1 MSVTACQVQA
11 RQYFLPA
18 APVSRSMAALSIQL
32 FSQGGCFFSTTAFSA
47 RLLYRH
53 GHTFGMETTSCTI
66 PKFASQC
73 DGIFCAMLYNIFV
86 FLYENDGMIRI
97 QMTMRSG
104 ISELP
109 VRSDLQHT
117 PGQNYFPIRD
127 EINFRD
133 LGGYR
138 SSDGRMTRQGC
149 FYRSGGLYKM
159 NDSELAFL
167 KSLHIRTLLDLR
179 TKAEAAKKPDPV
191 LPGVTVLQH
200 SGVVSAG
207 GEEID
212 FSPAGMKLLG
222 EAGLTQIENMHQY
235 YRMMPFHNEALHILM
250 KEVICGNVPVLFH
263 CATGKDRTGVAA
275 MILLLLLGVPEQTV
289 LQDYLLSNFYRR
301 DVIRRHM
308 EEDQTV
314 IRRHPEREAL
324 LQLQHGVSPKIGREI
339 LENIRMTCGGYEEY
353 FEQEYGL
360 GQAEIEKLRNRYLV

>member
-1 MSVTACQVQA
+1 M
-11 RQYFLPA
+11 
-18 APVSRSMAALSIQL
+18 
-32 FSQGGCFFSTTAFSA
+32 
-47 RLLYRH
+47 
-53 GHTFGMETTSCTI
+53 
-66 PKFASQC
+66 
-73 DGIFCAMLYNIFV
+73 
-86 FLYENDGMIRI
+86 
-97 QMTMRSG
+97 
-104 ISELP
+104 SELP

-138 SSDGRMTRQGC
+138 SSDGRMIRQGC

-167 KSLHIRTLLDLR
+167 KSLQIRTLLDLR

-308 EEDQTV
+308 
-314 IRRHPEREAL
+314 
-324 LQLQHGVSPKIGREI
+324 
-339 LENIRMTCGGYEEY
+339 
-353 FEQEYGL
+353 
-360 GQAEIEKLRNRYLV
+360 